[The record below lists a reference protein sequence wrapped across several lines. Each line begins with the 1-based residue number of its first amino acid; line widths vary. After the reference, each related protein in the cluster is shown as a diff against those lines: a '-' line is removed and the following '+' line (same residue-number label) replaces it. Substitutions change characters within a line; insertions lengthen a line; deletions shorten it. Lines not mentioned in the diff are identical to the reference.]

1 MIEDLFCRDSRQSA
15 VGSRQSAVGSNKN
28 VDLAIYS
35 KRKQLLELFYL
46 IFLRGLFANL
56 PVLCVKPLLF
66 LTKIAMKKITQ
77 RICKDIS
84 GCKIFSAY
92 ANYTALDGL
101 QRYNRSVT
109 QSVG

>member
-1 MIEDLFCRDSRQSA
+1 MVDEL
-15 VGSRQSAVGSNKN
+15 AVGSNKN

-66 LTKIAMKKITQ
+66 LAKIAMKKITQ
-77 RICKDIS
+77 RICKDILVVRFFQPMLT
-84 GCKIFSAY
+84 IRLWMDY
-92 ANYTALDGL
+92 RDITA
-101 QRYNRSVT
+101 V
-109 QSVG
+109 